1 MDLTERQQRNL
12 LLLLCIFFGS
22 MGLIANDLL
31 SGGRV
36 ERAWILFAV
45 GCLGASIE
53 LLVRARAHRPLTWRP
68 GVYQR
73 VAITVFLIGFLEVLA
88 GLIIRTTLD
97 VAPET
102 ARVVVFGGALAL
114 GMPTLI
120 AIIVRSHGQAG
131 ESGP

>member
-1 MDLTERQQRNL
+1 MDLTERQKRNL

-22 MGLIANDLL
+22 MGLITNDLL

-53 LLVRARAHRPLTWRP
+53 LLVRPRAYRPLTWPP

-73 VAITVFLIGFLEVLA
+73 AAITVFLIGFLEVLA

-97 VAPET
+97 VAPEM
-102 ARVVVFGGALAL
+102 AKVVVFGGALAIGAPAL
-114 GMPTLI
+114 
-120 AIIVRSHGQAG
+120 IIVVVQGRRQAG
-131 ESGP
+131 QSGP

>member
-1 MDLTERQQRNL
+1 MELTERQKRNL
-12 LLLLCIFFGS
+12 LLLLGIFFAS
-22 MGLIANDLL
+22 MGLITNDVL
-31 SGGRV
+31 SGGAVDRV
-36 ERAWILFAV
+36 WMLFAV
-45 GCLGASIE
+45 GCLGATVE
-53 LLVRARAHRPLTWRP
+53 LLFRARAHQPLQWP
-68 GVYQR
+68 PDAYQR

-102 ARVVVFGGALAL
+102 AKIVVFGGAIAL

-120 AIIVRSHGQAG
+120 AIIVRSRGQAG